1 MKEIYKDYLFEKH
14 ILVSDGEIEEK
25 HVFETLFA
33 MAHFFGIK
41 ITKGRELVH
50 CGMVKELSKRFGEN
64 VPKPFYRGFPQSVR
78 NLSTE
83 ELLFDQLLHYFI
95 TYGLCNFEESGHSM
109 FEKDFERAA
118 FQEETEVQEFVI
130 QTEEEAEETVRVIVK
145 DLLSGSRPLSERQYT
160 LVLTFIRDHLE
171 NIPDIVSKNTC
182 VRLLIDTKNLSL
194 ADSLNLS
201 DVMKIVDELNYRYYH
216 NDNPKKLNFKNQ
228 DRKFLTALL
237 DRMFRG
243 DRCDICTCYE
253 KKQL

>member
-14 ILVSDGEIEEK
+14 ILVSDGETEEK

-33 MAHFFGIK
+33 MAHFFGVK

-83 ELLFDQLLHYFI
+83 ELLFDQLAHYFNA
-95 TYGLCNFEESGHSM
+95 YGLGNFEEPGQSM
-109 FEKDFERAA
+109 FEKDFERVA

-145 DLLSGSRPLSERQYT
+145 DLLSGSRPLSER
-160 LVLTFIRDHLE
+160 
-171 NIPDIVSKNTC
+171 
-182 VRLLIDTKNLSL
+182 
-194 ADSLNLS
+194 
-201 DVMKIVDELNYRYYH
+201 
-216 NDNPKKLNFKNQ
+216 
-228 DRKFLTALL
+228 
-237 DRMFRG
+237 
-243 DRCDICTCYE
+243 
-253 KKQL
+253 

>member
-1 MKEIYKDYLFEKH
+1 MFEKH
-14 ILVSDGEIEEK
+14 ILVSDEETEEK

-33 MAHFFGIK
+33 MAHFFGVK
-41 ITKGRELVH
+41 ITKGKELVR
-50 CGMVKELSKRFGEN
+50 CGMVKELSKRLGEN
-64 VPKPFYRGFPQSVR
+64 VPEPFYRGFPQSVR
-78 NLSTE
+78 DLSTE
-83 ELLFDQLLHYFI
+83 ELLFDQLIHYFN
-95 TYGLCNFEESGHSM
+95 TYGLGNFDEPGHSV
-109 FEKDFERAA
+109 FEKDFERAT
-118 FQEETEVQEFVI
+118 FQEETEAQEFMI
-130 QTEEEAEETVRVIVK
+130 QTEEEAKDTIRTMVN
-145 DLLSGSRPLSERQYT
+145 DLLSGSRPLNERQYK
-160 LVLTFIRDHLE
+160 LALTFIRDHIE
-171 NIPDIVSKNTC
+171 NIPDIASKNIQ

-253 KKQL
+253 KKQLCDDYLR